1 MKNLLI
7 KNAAV
12 VFPDS
17 IKHSCNVLTLNG
29 KISDCDF
36 RGDPPENTEIINAE
50 GNVKEYPI
58 KNAAAGC
65 KCPDCCADAKITGR
79 WKVI

>member
-17 IKHSCNVLTLNG
+17 IKHSRNVLEKNG
-29 KISDCDF
+29 KIADCDF
-36 RGDPPENTEIINAE
+36 RGDPPENT
-50 GNVKEYPI
+50 K
-58 KNAAAGC
+58 
-65 KCPDCCADAKITGR
+65 
-79 WKVI
+79 